1 MDNNVMDA
9 QPSDFDGPELEMLDT
24 FGTRAQYDVYAIP
37 KKSGGKRIIE
47 APHEDLKKAQRESL
61 KRMQRIFMNMAAA
74 NEALGQYDEDVRE
87 MLSDSEMSKEEQEKV
102 REDAKEKLS
111 DARS

>member
-1 MDNNVMDA
+1 MNETTMDVN
-9 QPSDFDGPELEMLDT
+9 PSDFDGPELDMLDA
-24 FGTRAQYDVYAIP
+24 FSTRAQYDVYAIP

-74 NEALGQYDEDVRE
+74 NEALGQYGLKKSRKRYGK
-87 MLSDSEMSKEEQEKV
+87 M
-102 REDAKEKLS
+102 RR
-111 DARS
+111 RS